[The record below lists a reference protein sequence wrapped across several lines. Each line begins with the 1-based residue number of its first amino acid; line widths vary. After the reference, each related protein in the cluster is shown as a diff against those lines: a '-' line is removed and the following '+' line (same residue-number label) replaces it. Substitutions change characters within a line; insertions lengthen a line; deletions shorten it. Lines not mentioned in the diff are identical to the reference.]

1 MTTAANLSSATTTR
15 RMSVAWPPFEKRLA
29 TALAKL
35 EEDQFLILC
44 VKGTNRFV
52 QFAAQGSH
60 GMRMEATSNAFLKRK
75 QKLSTEQIAQMIA
88 GGWRGP
94 TGAHHEATPELDPD
108 GSPNFYREFPRPVRF
123 KRLATLAVQT
133 LREIMGVPH
142 PLFLQYEAYDT
153 QHRTQDLSELGLMR
167 SARGARGDDQSAAM
181 LTERLLSTLKA
192 ATGVEDLAADADGD
206 IPLAFNGSPIYFSV
220 IGGSSLIRICAP
232 ILERV
237 AANPKVF
244 ELLNELNAGR
254 ALLRLVYR
262 DTTLFAVAD
271 HVAQPYVGVHVETLL
286 KMFSEA
292 VSTLGARLQ
301 PQIGGRTAHD
311 LVAPG
316 ATVH

>member
-44 VKGTNRFV
+44 LKGTNRFV

-108 GSPNFYREFPRPVRF
+108 GSPNFYQEFPRPVRF
-123 KRLATLAVQT
+123 KRLATLAVRT

-153 QHRTQDLSELGLMR
+153 QHQTQDLSELGLMR
-167 SARGARGDDQSAAM
+167 SARGNDKSALLA
-181 LTERLLSTLKA
+181 ERLLSTLKA

-206 IPLAFNGSPIYFSV
+206 IAIAFHGSPIYFSV
-220 IGGSSLIRICAP
+220 IGGSPLIRVCAP

-237 AANPKVF
+237 DANPKVY

-254 ALLRLVYR
+254 ALLRLVHR

-271 HVAQPYVGVHVETLL
+271 HVVSPYVGVHVETLL
-286 KMFSEA
+286 KMFSQA
-292 VSTLGARLQ
+292 VSNLGARLQ

>member
-1 MTTAANLSSATTTR
+1 
-15 RMSVAWPPFEKRLA
+15 MSVAWPPFEKRLA

-35 EEDQFLILC
+35 EEDQFLILSL
-44 VKGTNRFV
+44 KGTNRFV

-75 QKLSTEQIAQMIA
+75 QKLTAAQIAQMIA
-88 GGWRGP
+88 GGWLEP

-108 GSPNFYREFPRPVRF
+108 GSPNFYQEFPRPVRF

-142 PLFLQYEAYDT
+142 PGFLEYEAYDT
-153 QHRTQDLSELGLMR
+153 QHQIRDFSELGLMR
-167 SARGARGDDQSAAM
+167 SARGNDKSVAL

-206 IPLAFNGSPIYFSV
+206 IAIAFHGSPIYFSAV
-220 IGGSSLIRICAP
+220 GGSSLIRVCAP

-237 AANPKVF
+237 DANPKVY

-254 ALLRLVYR
+254 ALLRLVHR

-271 HVAQPYVGVHVETLL
+271 HVVSPYVGVHVETLL
-286 KMFSEA
+286 KMFSQA

>member
-1 MTTAANLSSATTTR
+1 MTTAANLSSPTTTR

-35 EEDQFLILC
+35 EEDQFLILSL
-44 VKGTNRFV
+44 KGTNRFV

-75 QKLSTEQIAQMIA
+75 QKLTAAQIAQMIA
-88 GGWRGP
+88 GGWLEP
-94 TGAHHEATPELDPD
+94 TGARHEATPELDPD

-133 LREIMGVPH
+133 LRDIMGVPH
-142 PLFLQYEAYDT
+142 PGFLEYEAYDT
-153 QHRTQDLSELGLMR
+153 QHQIRDFSELGLAR
-167 SARGARGDDQSAAM
+167 SARGSRGDDQSAAL

-192 ATGVEDLAADADGD
+192 ATGVEDLSIDADGD
-206 IPLAFNGSPIYFSV
+206 IAIAFNGSPIYFSV
-220 IGGSSLIRICAP
+220 LGGSSLIRVCAP

-237 AANPKVF
+237 DANPKVY
-244 ELLNELNAGR
+244 ELLNELNANR

-271 HVAQPYVGVHVETLL
+271 HVVSPYVGAHVETLL
-286 KMFSEA
+286 KMFSQA
-292 VSTLGARLQ
+292 VSNLGARLQ